1 MTLIKRNCVSLNTE
15 NYVDEKAFLSKVS
28 IQYGSV
34 CLSDI
39 LQPNV
44 KNPL

>member
-15 NYVDEKAFLSKVS
+15 NYVDKKAFLS